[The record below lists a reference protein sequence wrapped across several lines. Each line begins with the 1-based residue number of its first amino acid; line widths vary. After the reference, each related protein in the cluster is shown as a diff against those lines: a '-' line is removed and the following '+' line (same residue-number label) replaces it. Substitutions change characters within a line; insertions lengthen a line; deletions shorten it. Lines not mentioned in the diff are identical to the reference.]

1 LASFW
6 VSYQSVGLLRWT
18 DNYVFRVKIQNR
30 QRPHLSTSV
39 FTGQDGSCR
48 GKSTV
53 PIAPHSQGSEAAS
66 VPYAVIGGNAVAA
79 WVSRIDEAAVCNT
92 QDVDIL
98 LRDAVHV
105 LMAGQ
110 KVRPEYE
117 TPAPDVM
124 DSERGEEFQVVSLQA
139 LIEMKLNSFRDKDRT
154 HSRDMLEIGLIDE
167 T

>member
-1 LASFW
+1 M
-6 VSYQSVGLLRWT
+6 
-18 DNYVFRVKIQNR
+18 
-30 QRPHLSTSV
+30 
-39 FTGQDGSCR
+39 
-48 GKSTV
+48 
-53 PIAPHSQGSEAAS
+53 
-66 VPYAVIGGNAVAA
+66 AA